1 MSDKFL
7 MTLNNKLM
15 EIGNRT
21 TSFGGLSIIYAGNF
35 HQLELI
41 CSNKSDLM
49 FSSLS
54 SMFWQ
59 RIINVIIILDNDH
72 FFKEDPEYGKLLK
85 KMWEGDLTRED
96 RERSNTR
103 VIGQDGLELQSVL
116 KGKYQIILFN
126 PFLPMLTKKFC
137 DWQMPS

>member
-1 MSDKFL
+1 VIDEISFMSDKFL

-85 KMWEGDLTRED
+85 KM
-96 RERSNTR
+96 
-103 VIGQDGLELQSVL
+103 
-116 KGKYQIILFN
+116 
-126 PFLPMLTKKFC
+126 
-137 DWQMPS
+137 